1 MAEFEDYLGGNF
13 LNGEYGFPYM
23 LEVTPSLAYFS
34 AAPFQGQ
41 TSAAQRQY
49 WSGQFG
55 NVTNQYMGELGTAIR
70 AGQEGPSFTRFLE
83 DMPWTEKYTALS
95 PRLRPGSD
103 FRRFSPQTRYMYQ

>member
-1 MAEFEDYLGGNF
+1 MPEFEDYLDNNNF
-13 LNGEYGFPYM
+13 FNQYM

-55 NVTNQYMGELGTAIR
+55 NVTNQYMGALGTAIR